1 MTSRSLNPRF
11 GGGTRTLSLVIC
23 LGLLAC
29 PFGDA
34 YWDFEGQVHSSDG
47 KPIAH
52 ALAWVEE
59 DSAAGDILPLRTQT
73 DSLGNFH
80 YRDFT
85 APLQFPVVVSINRPG
100 YKPFRWQIPNRSAL
114 ALNCIVVVLEPVR
127 SAAESRLVA
136 ADSSARSPGSWRSSN
151 RCSGRARV
159 LRQHKVDRPSGISP
173 AAREVSVRPR
183 GTSFAAE
190 LGG

>member
-1 MTSRSLNPRF
+1 MTSRSLHPRF
-11 GGGTRTLSLVIC
+11 GRITGTLPLLIC

-59 DSAAGDILPLRTQT
+59 DSSASDMLPLRTQT

-80 YRDFT
+80 YRDLT
-85 APLQFPVVVSINRPG
+85 PPLQFPVVVSINRTG
-100 YKPFRWQIPNRSAL
+100 YKPFRWHISNKSAR

-136 ADSSARSPGSWRSSN
+136 ADSRPRSPGSWRSSN
-151 RCSGRARV
+151 RCNG
-159 LRQHKVDRPSGISP
+159 
-173 AAREVSVRPR
+173 
-183 GTSFAAE
+183 
-190 LGG
+190 